1 MIERLVIHRFRGI
14 RQGVLDDLSKVN
26 LLIGPN
32 NSGKTAILEMLY
44 LGGTSGR
51 AVQFIREDLS
61 SDEGVFE
68 ATTSLPADFLGLSP
82 LPRLRERHGKSA
94 FWSENPAVLTGEG
107 GLQVNLAALLN
118 ANGSSAWES
127 FRLGAPLET
136 WGVKQSA
143 QFNPDDIGQVAIFT
157 LTRAD
162 KIHASMIP
170 PYFEEAGVRPEET
183 CWHYLWQPDWV
194 HLWERQ
200 TPIDRMAVWAEAGRP
215 PQAERVLFFDFHA
228 ANAHFTQEF
237 AQWAKDQAWD
247 WTKLL
252 GDRLARIFPDLKGAK
267 IEVDDAPDGQ
277 KGESGYIR
285 LGGKGRLSI
294 DQYGDGARHAFK
306 VLAALTAL
314 AESVDEDH
322 PGMFLWEDPELFMH
336 PEALYRALTEVMQL
350 IQDKP
355 IQLFFSS
362 QSLEF
367 VGLLTHH
374 FQKKDAASQE
384 RVRAFR
390 LKLDAGHLYAAKFH
404 FENLHTWLEQ
414 GMDPRFWGVVDL
426 PIAHRYREA
435 KKPFSEE
442 DI

>member
-1 MIERLVIHRFRGI
+1 MIERLIIHHFRGI
-14 RQGVLDDLSKVN
+14 RQGILDDLGKVN

-61 SDEGVFE
+61 PDESVFA

-82 LPRLRERHGKSA
+82 LPRLRARHGKSA
-94 FWSENPAVLTGEG
+94 FWPENPAILTGEG
-107 GLQVNLAALLN
+107 GLQVNLAGLPN

-136 WGVKQSA
+136 WGVKQSV

-157 LTRAD
+157 LTHAD
-162 KIHASMIP
+162 KIHVSMIP

-200 TPIDRMAVWAEAGRP
+200 TPIDRLAVWAEAGRP
-215 PQAERVLFFDFHA
+215 PQAERVLFFDFHTT
-228 ANAHFTQEF
+228 NAHFTQEF

-285 LGGKGRLSI
+285 RGGKGRLPI

-306 VLAALTAL
+306 VLAGLVAL
-314 AESVDEDH
+314 AESVDEEH

-336 PEALYRALTEVMQL
+336 SATLGRLLDEV
-350 IQDKP
+350 IEVVHNRP
-355 IQLFFSS
+355 IQVFFST
-362 QSLEF
+362 QSLE
-367 VGLLTHH
+367 VLAWLTKYLERNS
-374 FQKKDAASQE
+374 QKSDL
-384 RVRAFR
+384 FR
-390 LKLDAGHLYAAKFH
+390 TFALHLQDGVLQTQTFKGKALGRWLDYFG
-404 FENLHTWLEQ
+404 
-414 GMDPRFWGVVDL
+414 DPRMLAEDETDSPLSHLLRSV
-426 PIAHRYREA
+426 
-435 KKPFSEE
+435 EE
-442 DI
+442 T